1 MVFLSTAISAVRSFT
16 AFVGVSAWVFLFAP
30 LGVALALLFRWTNVL
45 YILGRGGVR
54 LGLAAAGLR
63 VEVEGAEQVRPE
75 RGAVYCANHS
85 SNLEPPIIYLAL
97 AAVHPRLKILYKAE
111 LRRAIP
117 LLRTGFDVAGFVP
130 IERRN
135 VEQSGRAIE
144 RAAAALTSGDSFMI
158 FPEGTRSRTGELLPF
173 KPGGFVMAMKGGAPV
188 VPIAVTGAARA
199 MRKGSPLIRPVTIR
213 VRIGSP
219 IEPDGEGP
227 AARRALIGQVRQ
239 SIETMLKHQELA
251 PDAPARAR

>member
-1 MVFLSTAISAVRSFT
+1 MAESFRTAVATVRSLA
-16 AFVGVSAWVFLFAP
+16 AFAGVSLWVFVFAPVGVV
-30 LGVALALLFRWTNVL
+30 LALLFRWTNIL

-54 LGLAAAGLR
+54 LGLATAGLR
-63 VEVEGAEQVRPE
+63 VEVEGAEHVRPK
-75 RGAVYCANHS
+75 RGTVYCANHS

-130 IERRN
+130 IQRSN

-188 VPIAVTGAARA
+188 VPIAITGAARA

-213 VRIGSP
+213 VKIGQP
-219 IEPDGEGP
+219 VEVDGVGP
-227 AARRALIGQVRQ
+227 AARRALIRQ
-239 SIETMLKHQELA
+239 TRESIETMLKSL
-251 PDAPARAR
+251 R

>member
-1 MVFLSTAISAVRSFT
+1 MVFLSTAVSAVRSFV
-16 AFVGVSAWVFLFAP
+16 AFVGVSTWVFLFAP
-30 LGVALALLFRWTNVL
+30 LGVILALLFRWTNVL

-227 AARRALIGQVRQ
+227 AARRALIRQVRQ
-239 SIETMLKHQELA
+239 SIETMLKR
-251 PDAPARAR
+251 DFTC